1 MRKHQYRNDGGG
13 IQIVRACILTGRQPF
28 GVCTTRIH
36 TQRRI
41 GQPAQH
47 STVTTVHRPLPSE
60 SVCIRDSMY
69 PRINIENISAAD
81 CTFVHVHARTCY
93 THICGAFVVAVLS
106 SCIGAESGGR
116 LAKTDDRCSYR
127 PNVHRDSKKR
137 RTKKKRKMEN
147 AKRKPSE
154 IKTLFFAYIFFLY
167 LSYERT
173 NKLYVGIAACLF
185 DLYVCIFTTVELSN
199 SA

>member
-1 MRKHQYRNDGGG
+1 
-13 IQIVRACILTGRQPF
+13 
-28 GVCTTRIH
+28 
-36 TQRRI
+36 
-41 GQPAQH
+41 
-47 STVTTVHRPLPSE
+47 
-60 SVCIRDSMY
+60 
-69 PRINIENISAAD
+69 
-81 CTFVHVHARTCY
+81 
-93 THICGAFVVAVLS
+93 
-106 SCIGAESGGR
+106 
-116 LAKTDDRCSYR
+116 
-127 PNVHRDSKKR
+127 
-137 RTKKKRKMEN
+137 MEN